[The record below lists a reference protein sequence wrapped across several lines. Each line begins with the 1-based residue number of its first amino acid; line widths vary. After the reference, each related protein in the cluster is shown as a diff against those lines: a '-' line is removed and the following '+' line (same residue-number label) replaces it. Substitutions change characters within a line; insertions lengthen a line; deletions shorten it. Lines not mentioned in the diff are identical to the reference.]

1 SVVSAS
7 RLSGEAPQIS
17 KREFL
22 LGSEPVAAGAPHG
35 SGPARIL
42 VVDDEPSARKL
53 LSIMFCPPTFE
64 CISAGCSEE
73 ALVALQRERF
83 DVIISDLCM
92 PGIGG
97 LALISE
103 ARRKYPY
110 IAFLVTTGVDD
121 VEVGVRAM
129 KSGADDYLVKPLVE
143 TAVVASVERAVH
155 KQQLERQVDEYRGR
169 LEEMV
174 AERTAQ
180 LREALQRTEESY
192 QSTIE
197 ALGAAIDLRDKETA
211 GHSQRV
217 CRYTLQMGRT
227 MNLSDAQME
236 NLARGAYLH
245 DIGKLAVPDRILLK
259 PGPLTSDEWQL
270 MKQHARIGFDLV
282 RGIPFLEGAAEIVLT
297 HHENFDGSGYPQG
310 LRAQEIPLGGRIF
323 AIADTLDAMTSDRPY
338 HRAAPFDVAQD
349 AIRREAG
356 RRFDPE
362 IVAAFLSFPVESWKE
377 AAGGQ
382 SSRDAGER
390 ES

>member
-1 SVVSAS
+1 MGRERVAVSA
-7 RLSGEAPQIS
+7 
-17 KREFL
+17 
-22 LGSEPVAAGAPHG
+22 PHS

-42 VVDDEPSARKL
+42 VVDDEPSARRL
-53 LSIMFCPPTFE
+53 LSIMFCPPAFE
-64 CISAGCSEE
+64 CVSAGCSEE
-73 ALVALQRERF
+73 ALVALQSERF

-121 VEVGVRAM
+121 VEVGVQAM

-143 TAVVASVERAVH
+143 TAVVASVERAVQ
-155 KQQLERQVDEYRGR
+155 KQQLERQVDEYRGH
-169 LEEMV
+169 LEGMV

-217 CRYTLQMGRT
+217 CRYTLRMGRS

-245 DIGKLAVPDRILLK
+245 DIGKLAVPDSILLK
-259 PGPLTSDEWQL
+259 PGPLTADEWQL
-270 MKQHARIGFDLV
+270 MQQHARIGFDLV

-297 HHENFDGSGYPQG
+297 HHENFDGTGYPQG
-310 LRAQEIPLGGRIF
+310 LKQREIPLGGRIF
-323 AIADTLDAMTSDRPY
+323 AVADTLDAITSDRPY

-356 RRFDPE
+356 RKFDPE

-377 AAGGQ
+377 VASGQ
-382 SSRDAGER
+382 SPQDTGER
-390 ES
+390 QA